1 MSKYEIIEKWKAE
14 AAFQK
19 SLMTSEYRTDEGK
32 RIAFETWRTISNFV
46 KDLENHVE

>member
-1 MSKYEIIEKWKAE
+1 MSKHEIIEKWKAE

-19 SLMTSEYRTDEGK
+19 SLTTSEYRTDEGK